1 MIWLQDE
8 WREGGDNIV
17 GAFLVHFIFSSPFS
31 LSFSSLLLR
40 LQEKHTRESLKD
52 HLTNISSLQYE
63 LKHVYEQIKELQM
76 KMKQGQERQRQLL
89 EAHGNK

>member
-1 MIWLQDE
+1 MILLQDE

-17 GAFLVHFIFSSPFS
+17 EAFLVHLIFSSPFP
-31 LSFSSLLLR
+31 LSSSSLLLR

>member
-1 MIWLQDE
+1 MNGG
-8 WREGGDNIV
+8 REGGDNTV
-17 GAFLVHFIFSSPFS
+17 GTFLVHLILSSPFP
-31 LSFSSLLLR
+31 LSSSSLLLR